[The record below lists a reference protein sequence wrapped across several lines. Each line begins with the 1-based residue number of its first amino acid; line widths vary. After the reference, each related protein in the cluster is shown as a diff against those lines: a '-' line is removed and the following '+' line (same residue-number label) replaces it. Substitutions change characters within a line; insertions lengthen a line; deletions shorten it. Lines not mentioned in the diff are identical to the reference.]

1 MSAAGEGDCGTVS
14 TNGSLDVIALGQIA
28 RDLAILVDDLPGPD
42 GTTPVRER
50 RELLGGKG
58 ANQAVAMA
66 QLGLRPGLVGVTGDD
81 AVADQLLEQLARE
94 RVDATWV
101 VRRPGA
107 ATGLVVDMVDPGG
120 RSHYLEDL
128 RPEVLL
134 CVTDLAG
141 AASTLAEVATVVIQ
155 LQQPTEVA
163 LVAARLARKGAGRVV
178 LDGAMQDGQHR
189 AALLAEADVL
199 RADHREAE
207 LLVGGPLSGAR
218 DTVRAAKELLECGPS
233 LVVLDAGQ
241 DGNVLVWDG
250 GEVVVPL
257 ADAVVVDTTGAG
269 DAFVAGLVAGLARGA
284 GPEQAGRLATA
295 AAASTVGRLGGRP
308 HLTAIGLVE
317 QMARMDDGGWDT

>member
-1 MSAAGEGDCGTVS
+1 VSRTDAA
-14 TNGSLDVIALGQIA
+14 LDVIALGQIA
-28 RDLAILVDDLPGPD
+28 RDLVVLVDDLPGPN

-81 AVADQLLEQLARE
+81 AVADRLLEQLACDG
-94 RVDATWV
+94 VDRTWV
-101 VRRPGA
+101 ARRPGSA
-107 ATGLVVDMVDPGG
+107 SGLVVDVVDS
-120 RSHYLEDL
+120 RAAWHYLEDL
-128 RPEVLL
+128 PPEVLL

-141 AASTLAEVATVVIQ
+141 AASALADVETVVIQ

-163 LVAARLARKGAGRVV
+163 LTAARMARRGATRVV
-178 LDGAMQDGQHR
+178 LDGAPQDGQHR
-189 AALLAEADVL
+189 APLLAEADVL
-199 RADHREAE
+199 RADHHEAE
-207 LLVGGPLSGAR
+207 LLIGRPLSGAR
-218 DTVRAAKELLECGPS
+218 DTVRAAKELLERGLS

-257 ADAVVVDTTGAG
+257 AEVVVVDTTGAG
-269 DAFVAGLVAGLARGA
+269 DAFVAGLVAGLASGA

-295 AAASTVGRLGGRP
+295 AAALTVGRLGGRP
-308 HLTAIGLVE
+308 HLTPVGLVE
-317 QMARMDDGGWDT
+317 QLTRMDGRGWET